1 MNLQQLAYFREAYE
15 QRSFSAAAKVL
26 HLAQPSL
33 SEQIRRLEGE
43 LGVPL
48 FVRVGRGVEP
58 TEAGHALLPH
68 AERVLAE
75 IVSARESVAG
85 VRDVRAGT
93 ASFGTFSTAVYYLLA
108 DLAEAFTAR

>member
-1 MNLQQLAYFREAYE
+1 MNLQQLSYFREAVAHG
-15 QRSFSAAAKVL
+15 SFSGAAKAL

-48 FVRVGRGVEP
+48 FLRVGKGVVP
-58 TEAGHALLPH
+58 TEAGRALLPH
-68 AERVLAE
+68 AERALAE
-75 IVSARESVAG
+75 VEEARAAVHG

-93 ASFGTFSTAVYYLLA
+93 ASFGTF
-108 DLAEAFTAR
+108 